1 MDFYQVVDQ
10 VVEMLRHRGR
20 VSYRALQR
28 QFGLDDAYL
37 EDLKAE
43 LIVAQ
48 RLAVMSTDRSWYGR
62 EGQRRPCR
70 SRLSQPPHRI
80 PLSV

>member
-10 VVEMLRHRGR
+10 VVALLRHRGR

-28 QFGLDDAYL
+28 QFDLDDAYL

-43 LIVAQ
+43 IIVAQ
-48 RLAVMSTDRSWYGR
+48 RLAVD
-62 EGQRRPCR
+62 EHGQV
-70 SRLSQPPHRI
+70 L
-80 PLSV
+80 VWT